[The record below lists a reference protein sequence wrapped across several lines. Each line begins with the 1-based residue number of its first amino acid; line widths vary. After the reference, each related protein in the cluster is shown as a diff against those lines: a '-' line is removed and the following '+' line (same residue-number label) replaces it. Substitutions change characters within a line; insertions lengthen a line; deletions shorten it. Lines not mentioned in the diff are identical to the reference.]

1 MNSNPIPT
9 KRPCAY
15 QHPQTGR
22 ACRAWAV
29 RGSNPPRCRAH
40 RRTDRPYDLNEVA
53 SLINQANERP
63 LDAEIANVRAA
74 VRQAMTHLHDEL
86 PTDEFTH
93 IVRLIFTG
101 STTIANLLRA
111 QRALGGAAADG
122 LAGAISQ
129 VLEEIATEWGIEP

>member
-1 MNSNPIPT
+1 MNSNPT
-9 KRPCAY
+9 LKKRPCAY
-15 QHPQTGR
+15 QNPQTGR

-40 RRTDRPYDLNEVA
+40 RQHTHPYDLKEVA
-53 SLINQANERP
+53 NLMAQISEKP
-63 LDAEIANVRAA
+63 LDTEIVNVRAA
-74 VRQAMTHLHDEL
+74 VRQTMTRLHEEL
-86 PTDEFTH
+86 PTDEFARL
-93 IVRLIFTG
+93 VRLIFSG
-101 STTIANLLRA
+101 STTIANLLRT